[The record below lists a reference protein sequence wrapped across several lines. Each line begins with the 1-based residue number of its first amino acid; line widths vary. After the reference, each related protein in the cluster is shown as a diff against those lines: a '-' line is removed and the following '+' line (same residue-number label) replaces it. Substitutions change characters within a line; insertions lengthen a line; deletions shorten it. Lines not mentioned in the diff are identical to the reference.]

1 MSMLEPCDL
10 STNSLMAAIEV
21 EIAPEP
27 IKAGD
32 SQPNSQ
38 KPSLQ
43 QELQIF
49 TSTFLTVLMAEI
61 GDKTQVTTLL
71 MSAQSQAPW
80 VVFLGAGA
88 ALVTTSLLGV
98 LVGRWLAQRVS
109 PRTLETSTGAL
120 LLFISVLLFWD
131 VMRL

>member
-21 EIAPEP
+21 EITPEP
-27 IKAGD
+27 IEAGD
-32 SQPNSQ
+32 SQPKSQ
-38 KPSLQ
+38 KPSLR

-49 TSTFLTVLMAEI
+49 ASTFLTVLMAEI